1 MRTSAELRNQ
11 IESALAARIPAA
23 LSPRPLQS
31 CELVSCGVDEVNG
44 VLGGGLPLGAIVE
57 FTGPPS
63 SGRTTLALSTLAGVT
78 REGHCCAYVDAC
90 DALDPLSAAAVG
102 VDLPRMLWVRPRQT
116 SAKSMAR
123 LEVALRATDLLLNT
137 GGFRVVVLDLADVAA
152 EQAQRTPMTTWYRFR
167 LQAEKSR
174 TLLLV
179 LTPAIAPGATATAVA
194 SPASAVDGRP
204 VPAIRKMRLDALPL
218 ARASEAN
225 QRHRTCAQSCAS
237 LSLHCDTAS
246 PEWQQ
251 AEANSPRLLSAMR
264 YRVTVQRSRAQFVAH
279 VAASPN
285 VRMKKPPASSTPKSE
300 TQWRGATSWTG

>member
-102 VDLPRMLWVRPRQT
+102 VDLPR
-116 SAKSMAR
+116 
-123 LEVALRATDLLLNT
+123 
-137 GGFRVVVLDLADVAA
+137 
-152 EQAQRTPMTTWYRFR
+152 
-167 LQAEKSR
+167 
-174 TLLLV
+174 
-179 LTPAIAPGATATAVA
+179 
-194 SPASAVDGRP
+194 
-204 VPAIRKMRLDALPL
+204 
-218 ARASEAN
+218 
-225 QRHRTCAQSCAS
+225 
-237 LSLHCDTAS
+237 
-246 PEWQQ
+246 
-251 AEANSPRLLSAMR
+251 
-264 YRVTVQRSRAQFVAH
+264 
-279 VAASPN
+279 
-285 VRMKKPPASSTPKSE
+285 
-300 TQWRGATSWTG
+300 